1 MSVRI
6 QNLLDPATLRAA
18 NVNPISYLAT
28 DYLNHF
34 NEVIMLLGLVP
45 DMPDLLE
52 EVKLW
57 QPKSYARHFCD
68 SNFKGRDVAVA
79 AYDAAPRSVRQ
90 RFDSVVASADTLL
103 LDTID
108 RIGRLPPDDPGFKIE
123 VEDAVNALHALVER
137 ASGIVNAA
145 EIASEVDEEIDECDP
160 NAAQNAIDALFDA
173 A

>member
-1 MSVRI
+1 MSVRT
-6 QNLLDPATLRAA
+6 QNLLDPASLRAA
-18 NVNPISYLAT
+18 NVNPVSYLAT

-57 QPKSYARHFCD
+57 QPKSYARHFVD
-68 SNFKGRDVAVA
+68 SNFQGRDVAVA
-79 AYDAAPRSVRQ
+79 AYEAAPRPVRQ

-108 RIGRLPPDDPGFKIE
+108 RIGRLSPEAPSFKIE

-137 ASGIVNAA
+137 ASGIVNSA

-160 NAAQNAIDALFDA
+160 HAAQNAIDALFDA